1 MKKYFSIISCAFV
14 LLALTD
20 ILFCSQLYAFDILP
34 TDSGKK
40 QSYLIPIAF
49 YQQGF
54 VLPSNDFVRGNNQ
67 KQTPIKFFRT
77 ASVQIAKQTT
87 GEKLWEQL
95 YGFPRY
101 GFGIYTAQFINS
113 TELGQPVAVYGMFNL
128 LLKQWTNLSLN
139 LDFGAG
145 YSFNWKSFDENKY
158 NIAMGARESAYVD
171 AGPSLEYTFENGVL
185 LDFGASVTH
194 FSNGAMK
201 KPNFG
206 INTVAPKISLGYN
219 LSGRRKNYNYQE
231 IPEFQKKSEFLASFF
246 TGWENEIFKST
257 DADSVIKY
265 YGATY
270 PVFGLSATFNRQIS
284 YKSKIGIG
292 FMVDYFGAANPVIS
306 MQNGIFEHKY
316 ASFKEGFQ
324 LSIFPSYEL
333 VINKFSIV
341 LQEGFYIYRAKYSF
355 LRTPSVYQRLGFKY
369 DLFKDFTLG
378 ANIRM
383 YNYNTSHFIEWT
395 LGYRIHLKTL

>member
-1 MKKYFSIISCAFV
+1 MIFV
-14 LLALTD
+14 LANILCWKPLYAENINTSDSIKKRPDFLAL
-20 ILFCSQLYAFDILP
+20 
-34 TDSGKK
+34 
-40 QSYLIPIAF
+40 AF

-67 KQTPIKFFRT
+67 KHAPISFFRT

-257 DADSVIKY
+257 DADSVTKY

-369 DLFKDFTLG
+369 DLLKDFTLG

-395 LGYRIHLKTL
+395 LGYRFHLKTL

>member
-20 ILFCSQLYAFDILP
+20 ILFCSQLYAFDIHL

-40 QSYLIPIAF
+40 QSYFIPIAF

-67 KQTPIKFFRT
+67 KHAPISFFRT

-194 FSNGAMK
+194 FSYTHLRAHE
-201 KPNFG
+201 
-206 INTVAPKISLGYN
+206 T
-219 LSGRRKNYNYQE
+219 RH
-231 IPEFQKKSEFLASFF
+231 
-246 TGWENEIFKST
+246 
-257 DADSVIKY
+257 D
-265 YGATY
+265 
-270 PVFGLSATFNRQIS
+270 
-284 YKSKIGIG
+284 
-292 FMVDYFGAANPVIS
+292 
-306 MQNGIFEHKY
+306 
-316 ASFKEGFQ
+316 
-324 LSIFPSYEL
+324 L
-333 VINKFSIV
+333 VC
-341 LQEGFYIYRAKYSF
+341 
-355 LRTPSVYQRLGFKY
+355 RL
-369 DLFKDFTLG
+369 L
-378 ANIRM
+378 
-383 YNYNTSHFIEWT
+383 
-395 LGYRIHLKTL
+395 

>member
-1 MKKYFSIISCAFV
+1 MVNRKNFILIFV
-14 LLALTD
+14 LAN
-20 ILFCSQLYAFDILP
+20 ILCWKPLYAENIN
-34 TDSGKK
+34 TSDSIKK
-40 QSYLIPIAF
+40 RPDLIALAF

-67 KQTPIKFFRT
+67 KQAPISFFRT

-219 LSGRRKNYNYQE
+219 LSGRRKNYNYQDV
-231 IPEFQKKSEFLASFF
+231 PEFQKKSEFLASFF

-257 DADSVIKY
+257 DADSVTKY

-270 PVFGLSATFNRQIS
+270 PVFGLSATFNRQIN

-292 FMVDYFGAANPVIS
+292 FMVDYFGAANPTIS
-306 MQNGIFEHKY
+306 IVNGILEDKH
-316 ASFKEGFQ
+316 ASFKEGLE

-333 VINKFSIV
+333 VINRFSV
-341 LQEGFYIYRAKYSF
+341 LAQEGIYLYRAKYSF
-355 LRTPSVYQRLGFKY
+355 LRSPSVYQRLGFKY
-369 DLFKDFTLG
+369 EVFKDFTIG
-378 ANIRM
+378 AYIRM

-395 LGYRIHLKTL
+395 LGHRIHLKHK